1 MGMYD
6 SRIVYPPEFDEID
19 PCPIENCPYAHG
31 ICWEAGYCI
40 MEKILED

>member
-19 PCPIENCPYAHG
+19 LSPCKSCTFDCEFF
-31 ICWEAGYCI
+31 GYCI
-40 MEKILED
+40 DEVE